1 MVLKTFPA
9 LSLTP
14 NYISNLF
21 LVMKQYFSKEGS
33 QTDTDKM
40 PILANQ
46 IQVCER
52 QPITEQL
59 GIVVSLLAAN
69 YA

>member
-1 MVLKTFPA
+1 
-9 LSLTP
+9 
-14 NYISNLF
+14 
-21 LVMKQYFSKEGS
+21 MKQYFSKEGS